1 MNDDHLVRDPAAL
14 EALYG
19 APVEASIVKQAD
31 RVTPEYRAWIEAAPF
46 AVLATVGPGGL
57 DASPRGDAPGFVHV
71 EDERTLM
78 LPDRR
83 GNNRVDSLRNVL
95 ADPRVGLLFLLPGL
109 GETLRVNGTAAV
121 SVDPALLD
129 RFAVGGKRPRT
140 VLVMRVTEVF
150 FQCSRAVLR
159 AGLWDPARH
168 VERARIPTPGRIL
181 AAMSGARVGGEAY
194 DAGLQERLRGSL
206 YRRTPR
212 PPAAAPAAGGRC
224 PRPVFERS
232 AAP

>member
-1 MNDDHLVRDPAAL
+1 MSGDRPNGDRPSDDHLIRDPAAL

-19 APVEASIVKQAD
+19 APLETSIVKQAD

-46 AVLATVGPGGL
+46 AVLATAGPGGL

-71 EDERTLM
+71 HDGRTLM

-95 ADPRVGLLFLLPGL
+95 ADPRVGVLFLLPGL

-129 RFAVGGKRPRT
+129 RFAVSGKPPRT
-140 VLVMRVTEVF
+140 VLVVRVTEVF

-159 AGLWDPARH
+159 AGLWNPARH
-168 VERARIPTPGRIL
+168 VDRARLPTPGRIL
-181 AAMSGARVGGEAY
+181 AALSGARVGGEAY

-206 YRRTPR
+206 Y
-212 PPAAAPAAGGRC
+212 
-224 PRPVFERS
+224 
-232 AAP
+232 

>member
-1 MNDDHLVRDPAAL
+1 MSGDHLIQDPAAL

-19 APVEASIVKQAD
+19 APGEASIVKQVD

-46 AVLATVGPGGL
+46 AVLATAGPGGL
-57 DASPRGDAPGFVHV
+57 DASPRGDGAGFVHV

-109 GETLRVNGTAAV
+109 GETLRVNGTGAV
-121 SVDPALLD
+121 SVDPALLE
-129 RFAVGGKRPRT
+129 RFAVGGKAPRT
-140 VLVMRVTEVF
+140 VLVVRVTEVF

-168 VERARIPTPGRIL
+168 VDRVRLPTPGRIL
-181 AAMSGARVGGEAY
+181 AALSGARVGGEAY

-206 YRRTPR
+206 Y
-212 PPAAAPAAGGRC
+212 
-224 PRPVFERS
+224 
-232 AAP
+232 

>member
-1 MNDDHLVRDPAAL
+1 MNDHLIRDPAAL

-19 APVEASIVKQAD
+19 APVETSIVKQAD

-71 EDERTLM
+71 EDERTLL

-129 RFAVGGKRPRT
+129 RFAVGGKAPRT
-140 VLVMRVTEVF
+140 VLAVRVSEVF

-168 VERARIPTPGRIL
+168 VDRARIPTPGRIL
-181 AAMSGARVGGEAY
+181 AALSGARVGGEAY
-194 DAGLQERLRGSL
+194 DAGLQDRLRGSL
-206 YRRTPR
+206 Y
-212 PPAAAPAAGGRC
+212 
-224 PRPVFERS
+224 
-232 AAP
+232 

>member
-1 MNDDHLVRDPAAL
+1 MSGDHLIRDPAAL
-14 EALYG
+14 DALYG

-46 AVLATVGPGGL
+46 AVLATAGPGGL

-71 EDERTLM
+71 HDERTLM

-121 SVDPALLD
+121 CVDPALIERL
-129 RFAVGGKRPRT
+129 AVGGKAPCT
-140 VLVMRVTEVF
+140 VLVVRVTEVF

-168 VERARIPTPGRIL
+168 VDRARIPTPGRIL

-194 DAGLQERLRGSL
+194 DAGLQDRLRGSL
-206 YRRTPR
+206 Y
-212 PPAAAPAAGGRC
+212 
-224 PRPVFERS
+224 
-232 AAP
+232 

>member
-1 MNDDHLVRDPAAL
+1 MNDERPSDERPGDDHLIRDPAAL

-19 APVEASIVKQAD
+19 APLETSIVKQAD

-46 AVLATVGPGGL
+46 AVLATAGPGGL

-71 EDERTLM
+71 HDERTLM

-129 RFAVGGKRPRT
+129 RFAVAGKPPRT
-140 VLVMRVTEVF
+140 VLVVRVTEVF

-159 AGLWDPARH
+159 AVLWNPARH
-168 VERARIPTPGRIL
+168 VDRARLPTPGRTL
-181 AAMSGARVGGEAY
+181 AALSEGKVGGEPY
-194 DAGLQERLRGSL
+194 DTGW
-206 YRRTPR
+206 
-212 PPAAAPAAGGRC
+212 AARAK
-224 PRPVFERS
+224 ETMW
-232 AAP
+232 

>member
-1 MNDDHLVRDPAAL
+1 MSDDRPDDDHLIRDPAVL

-19 APVEASIVKQAD
+19 APVEASLVKQAD

-46 AVLATVGPGGL
+46 AVLATAGPGGL

-71 EDERTLM
+71 EDERTLL

-95 ADPRVGLLFLLPGL
+95 ADPRVGVLFLLPGL

-129 RFAVGGKRPRT
+129 RFAVAGKPPRT
-140 VLVMRVTEVF
+140 VLVVRVSEVF

-168 VERARIPTPGRIL
+168 VDRARLPTPGRIL
-181 AAMSGARVGGEAY
+181 AAMSGARVGGAAY
-194 DAGLQERLRGSL
+194 DAGLQERLRESL
-206 YRRTPR
+206 Y
-212 PPAAAPAAGGRC
+212 
-224 PRPVFERS
+224 
-232 AAP
+232 

>member
-1 MNDDHLVRDPAAL
+1 MNDDHLIRDPAAL

-19 APVEASIVKQAD
+19 APVETSIVKQAD

-57 DASPRGDAPGFVHV
+57 DASPRGDAPGFVRV
-71 EDERTLM
+71 EDERTLL

-95 ADPRVGLLFLLPGL
+95 ADPRVGLLLLLPGL

-121 SVDPALLD
+121 SVDPALLE
-129 RFAVGGKRPRT
+129 RFAVDGRTPRT
-140 VLVMRVTEVF
+140 VLVVRVTEVF

-159 AGLWDPARH
+159 AGLWDSARH
-168 VERARIPTPGRIL
+168 VDRARIPTPGRIL

-206 YRRTPR
+206 Y
-212 PPAAAPAAGGRC
+212 
-224 PRPVFERS
+224 
-232 AAP
+232 

>member
-1 MNDDHLVRDPAAL
+1 MSDDRPSGTLSGDDHLIRDPAAL

-19 APVEASIVKQAD
+19 APLETSIVKQAD

-46 AVLATVGPGGL
+46 AVLATAGPGGL

-71 EDERTLM
+71 QDERTLM

-83 GNNRVDSLRNVL
+83 GNNRVDSLHNVL
-95 ADPRVGLLFLLPGL
+95 ADPRVGVLFLLPGL

-129 RFAVGGKRPRT
+129 RFAVAGKPPRT
-140 VLVMRVTEVF
+140 VLVVRVTEVF

-168 VERARIPTPGRIL
+168 VDRARLPTPGRIL

-206 YRRTPR
+206 Y
-212 PPAAAPAAGGRC
+212 
-224 PRPVFERS
+224 
-232 AAP
+232 